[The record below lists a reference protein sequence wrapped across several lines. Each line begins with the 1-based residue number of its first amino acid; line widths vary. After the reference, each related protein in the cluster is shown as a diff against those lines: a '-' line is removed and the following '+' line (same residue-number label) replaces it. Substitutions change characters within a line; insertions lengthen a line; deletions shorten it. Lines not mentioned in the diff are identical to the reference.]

1 MTPTP
6 NDERTALAKLESGA
20 CSETVLKKVAT
31 DPKALLAAV
40 AYDDFPETVRL
51 LLRHGACVNDRNA
64 KGQTA
69 LHVATSR
76 GCLPNVRRLLE
87 NNADPNAEDDNG
99 TTPLHVSVQLGHES
113 VTRALLEHGA
123 NADFVNPKSGVTPL
137 DIAIARG
144 ALVDELRLFRS
155 EYEAEREFMSAWV
168 RRLTLRRD
176 RRLVRVEKMA
186 RRAHGPASEE
196 ERCRRVERSKDV
208 ICREHDES
216 MREYRAYEKNA
227 IKRHEAEKERE
238 REARECIVTDDD
250 VEE

>member
-1 MTPTP
+1 
-6 NDERTALAKLESGA
+6 
-20 CSETVLKKVAT
+20 
-31 DPKALLAAV
+31 
-40 AYDDFPETVRL
+40 
-51 LLRHGACVNDRNA
+51 
-64 KGQTA
+64 
-69 LHVATSR
+69 
-76 GCLPNVRRLLE
+76 
-87 NNADPNAEDDNG
+87 
-99 TTPLHVSVQLGHES
+99 HES

-123 NADFVNPKSGVTPL
+123 NVDFVNPKSGVTPL
-137 DIAIARG
+137 EIAIARG

-155 EYEAEREFMSAWV
+155 EYEAEREFMSARR
-168 RRLTLRRD
+168 RRLTLMRD

-186 RRAHGPASEE
+186 RRAYGPASSEE
-196 ERCRRVERSKDV
+196 ERCRRVERSKKA